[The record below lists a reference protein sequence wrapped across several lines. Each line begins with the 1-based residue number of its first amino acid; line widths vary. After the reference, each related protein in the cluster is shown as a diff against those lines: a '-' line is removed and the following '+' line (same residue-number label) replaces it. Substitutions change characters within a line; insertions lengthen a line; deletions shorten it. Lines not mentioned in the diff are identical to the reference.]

1 MFLMITRKLY
11 TKRFR
16 NFCAISLLEFV
27 SRGPKSPLDIPPLT
41 SSFFFLFKSQL
52 PELSVTLPMVIFGIL
67 SLSAGLMILRLP
79 ETLNSNMCQTIEEA
93 NLAKEYYGFMWMGK
107 RVGNPFPCLR
117 WDIARNTLKQVKLY

>member
-1 MFLMITRKLY
+1 MAINPASKKFL
-11 TKRFR
+11 
-16 NFCAISLLEFV
+16 SDSV
-27 SRGPKSPLDIPPLT
+27 SRMQFDERLKAAKDRWDQKEISIRSIKGP
-41 SSFFFLFKSQL
+41 L
-52 PELSVTLPMVIFGIL
+52 PTLMHCAPR
-67 SLSAGLMILRLP
+67 LMILRLP